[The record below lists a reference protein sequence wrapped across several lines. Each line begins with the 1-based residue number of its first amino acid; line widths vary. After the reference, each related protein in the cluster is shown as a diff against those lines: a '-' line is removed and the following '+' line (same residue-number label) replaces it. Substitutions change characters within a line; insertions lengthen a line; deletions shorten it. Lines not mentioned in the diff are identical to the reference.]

1 MRVLVFEQF
10 YSGHYFTYI
19 EHLLPRLS
27 DLVSEVVVAI
37 TKPAIE
43 SEHFKVTLGK
53 HRALRNVQFE
63 GCVPPADGSLP
74 TRERFALLRNLRDAI
89 SHTKPDYVL
98 VPSADGP
105 TLAMGILGHAGI
117 TLLPKGIPSEATLH
131 YGYGPAVVTARHFLK
146 ETAYRMAYSGCS
158 WTHLNFVNFL
168 FFEYAIAHRWRWT
181 KRVRLVPDPVPK
193 APRLTK
199 TEARKLLNVP
209 QEGRYVGFL
218 GLLDPRKAVP
228 ELLAAFRAAKLGE
241 SDRLL
246 LAGQMDPAFRALI
259 ADDYNDL
266 LKNERLIVIDRH
278 LTEAEL
284 IQGYGALDLVC
295 VANRPPGLSSLM
307 LKGVA
312 AGRPIISHDF
322 GWSSALV
329 RRFDLGKVA
338 DVFDTEKFAQT
349 LRNAVDASAD
359 YRESEATRRLLAF
372 HDISNF
378 TETMLDNVRSAV
390 GKPQEQPL
398 RVWDWV
404 LQALEPEYHNV
415 LTENS

>member
-27 DLVSEVVVAI
+27 DLASDVVVAI
-37 TKPAIE
+37 TKPAIK
-43 SEHFKVTLGK
+43 SEHFKETLGK

-74 TRERFALLRNLRDAI
+74 ARERFALLLNLRDAI

-117 TLLPKGIPSEATLH
+117 TLLPKGIPGEATLH
-131 YGYGPAVVTARHFLK
+131 YGYGPTAVTVRHFLK
-146 ETAYRMAYSGCS
+146 ETAYRVAYSGCS

-168 FFEYAIAHRWRWT
+168 FFEHALARGWRWAE
-181 KRVRLVPDPVPK
+181 RIRLVPDPVPR
-193 APRLTK
+193 ASRFSK

-209 QEGRYVGFL
+209 SEGRYVGFL

-246 LAGQMDPAFRALI
+246 LAGRMDPAFRALI

-266 LKNERLIVIDRH
+266 LKNDRLIVIDRH
-278 LTEAEL
+278 LTETEL

-338 DVFDTEKFAQT
+338 DVFKTDEFAQT
-349 LRNAVDASAD
+349 LRNALEASTD
-359 YRESEATRRLLAF
+359 YRESEATKRLLAF
-372 HDISNF
+372 HEISNF
-378 TETMLDNVRSAV
+378 TETMVDNVRIAV
-390 GKPQEQPL
+390 GKPQQQAL
-398 RVWDWV
+398 RRWDWV
-404 LQALEPEYHNV
+404 LQALTPEYHKV
-415 LTENS
+415 S